1 MGLSISCAFVVLSID
16 TLAQPPRPEIR
27 AQWKAKILNVLPGL
41 PDSSQTGAEVVKAK
55 ALMDCLNRASAEL
68 ILDSEEFWKDPTASL
83 EKLKLDRN
91 TAISNLNVSDG
102 RREDLLKGCLI
113 MFVEGELPLREVSDV
128 ILDYD
133 SIKNT
138 PVKVKGYFKSLGA
151 LNYLFETKGSTVF
164 VMLNTS
170 ELPREDR
177 KKLLRECSKGCV
189 LTVMGGVEDV
199 LYSKGIKVFFMR

>member
-16 TLAQPPRPEIR
+16 TFAQPPRPEIR

-41 PDSSQTGAEVVKAK
+41 PDSSQTGAEDVKVKALADCMK
-55 ALMDCLNRASAEL
+55 RALAEL
-68 ILDSEEFWKDPTASL
+68 IVDSEEFWKDPTASL
-83 EKLKLDRN
+83 EKLKLDSK
-91 TAISNLNVSDG
+91 TAISNLHVSDG
-102 RREDLLKGCLI
+102 RAAGFLNGCFISL
-113 MFVEGELPLREVSDV
+113 VEGELPLREVSDV

-133 SIKNT
+133 SIKAT
-138 PVKVKGYFKSLGA
+138 PVKVKGYFKSLGE

-189 LTVMGGVEDV
+189 LTVTGGVEDV
-199 LYSKGIKVFFMR
+199 LYSKGIKVLLLR